1 MGERA
6 EYNLLGMN
14 VFTFDEALPSDED
27 TTYTNIDSVLDVFKD
42 YKGKDVSI
50 TEEQVIT
57 IYDGADILNH
67 FRLEEDESF
76 RNAMIQHL
84 SMIE

>member
-1 MGERA
+1 MEERA

-14 VFTFDEALPSDED
+14 VFTFEEALPSDED

-57 IYDGADILNH
+57 IYDGADILNE

>member
-1 MGERA
+1 MDERA

-14 VFTFDEALPSDED
+14 VFTFEEALPSDED

-57 IYDGADILNH
+57 IYDGADILNE
-67 FRLEEDESF
+67 FRLEEEESF

>member
-1 MGERA
+1 MEERA

-14 VFTFDEALPSDED
+14 VFTFEEALPSDED

-57 IYDGADILNH
+57 IYDGADILNE
-67 FRLEEDESF
+67 FRLEEEESF

>member
-1 MGERA
+1 MEERA

-14 VFTFDEALPSDED
+14 VFTFEEALPSDED

-57 IYDGADILNH
+57 IYNGADILNE
-67 FRLEEDESF
+67 FRLEEEESF

>member
-1 MGERA
+1 MEERA

-57 IYDGADILNH
+57 IYDGADILNE
-67 FRLEEDESF
+67 FRLEEEESF